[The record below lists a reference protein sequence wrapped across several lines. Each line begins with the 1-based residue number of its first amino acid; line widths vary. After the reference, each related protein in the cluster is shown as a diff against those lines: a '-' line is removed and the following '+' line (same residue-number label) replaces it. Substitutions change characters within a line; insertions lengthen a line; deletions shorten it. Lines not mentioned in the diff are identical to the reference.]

1 MSTRKKFRAMNK
13 FSVIILGAGIG
24 KRMYSKTPKVLHKI
38 LGRPLISFIIGK
50 INAIKCDEIIAVIG
64 KNTKSIKKELG
75 KTVRYAVQ
83 PIPLG
88 TGDAAR
94 KGIEIATCTNVLILN
109 GDIPLLSEHT
119 LRGLIDH
126 HQQEK
131 AHLTILTCLMKNP
144 FGYGRILKDKRGR
157 VSGIIEDTDA
167 TPKQQRVNEINVG
180 AYCGNKQMILS
191 ALDDIKPQNQQ
202 GELYLTDIVKELYN
216 QRKRIVGF
224 RIYDEDEMMGIN
236 SQSDLTRARQ
246 IIKTRWFNELMS
258 QGVSIEDPTSTDID
272 LSVKVGKFV
281 NIRPHTLIEG
291 KTKIKDGTTVGP
303 FTWIV
308 DGKKRAVKLNVR

>member
-1 MSTRKKFRAMNK
+1 MSTRKKLRAMNRLGA
-13 FSVIILGAGIG
+13 IILGAGIG
-24 KRMYSKTPKVLHKI
+24 KRMHSKTPKVIHRI

-50 INAIKCDEIIAVIG
+50 VNAIKCDEIIVVIG
-64 KNTKSIKKELG
+64 KNTNSIKKELG

-94 KGIEIATCTNVLILN
+94 KGIEIAISTNVLILN

-119 LRGLIDH
+119 LRGLINH
-126 HQQEK
+126 HQQAK

-157 VSGIIEDTDA
+157 VAGIIEDTDA
-167 TPKQQRVNEINVG
+167 TSKQQKVNEINVG
-180 AYCGNKQMILS
+180 AYYGNKQMILS
-191 ALDDIKPQNQQ
+191 ALDNVKPQNQQ

-216 QRKRIVGF
+216 QRKKIVGF

-258 QGVSIEDPTSTDID
+258 QGVRIEDPASTDID

-291 KTKIKDGTTVGP
+291 KTEIKDGTTVGP
-303 FTWIV
+303 FAWIV
-308 DGKKRAVKLNVR
+308 DGKTRALKLNGR